1 MKAVPRLV
9 LSVFIIQAVFTFGLF
24 LLIPEVANAS
34 NKTASLVFG
43 ALFALV
49 NFILLVFMWKKI
61 FDPSK
66 KKVALILLLI
76 VIKYGILI
84 GIFVSSSKIVWL
96 DSMWFAIGIITNPAS
111 VIISGLNHKLLMRNN
126 SKEN

>member
-9 LSVFIIQAVFTFGLF
+9 LAVFVVQAVFTLGLY
-24 LLIPEVANAS
+24 LIIPEAANAS

-84 GIFVSSSKIVWL
+84 GIFVSSSKIAWL

-111 VIISGLNHKLLMRNN
+111 VIISGLNHKLLMRNH